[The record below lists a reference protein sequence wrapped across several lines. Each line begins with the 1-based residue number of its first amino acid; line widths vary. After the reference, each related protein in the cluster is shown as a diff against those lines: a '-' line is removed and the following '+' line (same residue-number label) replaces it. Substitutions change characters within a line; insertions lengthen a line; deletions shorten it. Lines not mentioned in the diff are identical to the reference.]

1 MGPTLSWAP
10 TVSSKGEAV
19 EPIEVLRR
27 EHSMVKLVLDAAS
40 RDLDQMA
47 TTRAADV
54 AELEQ
59 LIDFFHY
66 FADACHDPKEED
78 LLFCMLHRRG
88 MSWETW
94 PLDELLKEHEEM
106 RVMLESV
113 ADWLPLLRHGET
125 AALEP
130 LTHNLRAYLSLANA
144 HIEKEED
151 LVFPLALRY
160 LTSADVEELSRAFD
174 SIEEEESF
182 PEYYADLAQRLARST
197 SL

>member
-1 MGPTLSWAP
+1 M
-10 TVSSKGEAV
+10 

-40 RDLDQMA
+40 RDLDTIAMRR
-47 TTRAADV
+47 TAD
-54 AELEQ
+54 AGELER
-59 LIDFFHY
+59 LIEFFRY

-106 RVMLESV
+106 RVILDSA
-113 ADWLPLLRHGET
+113 ADWLPLVRQGE
-125 AALEP
+125 AAAIDP
-130 LTHNLRAYLSLANA
+130 IVHNLRTYVALVDS

-151 LVFPLALRY
+151 VVFPLAMRY
-160 LTSADVEELSRAFD
+160 LTGKDVEELRQAFD
-174 SIEEEESF
+174 SIEEEEAEEGVR
-182 PEYYADLAQRLARST
+182 EYYAELARRLART
-197 SL
+197 AAL